1 MMADRSRARQVFPR
15 FYLKAAV
22 GLGLTRETSL
32 DREPP
37 SGPDDGEPFPTF
49 DPDYRQ
55 RSAPRQPAGSRAPGG
70 RSPAPRP
77 PAKGSQAS
85 PWIVG
90 LAVAAVSVTVSIIA
104 FGLFADP
111 QGAGSTTLTS
121 NGTDTTTPGG
131 GTTDPN
137 ATTNPD
143 DPDGTLTTIPGGG
156 EDTKP
161 PIVATGDPI
170 PVDELTMQADGIGT
184 LAFGTAGS
192 TVLGRFAATFG
203 PPTDDTG
210 FIVGSG
216 TWGECPGDTIRV
228 VRWGPLNIV
237 SRGEAATTEF
247 VSYRMDLRYG
257 GVTSEVTD
265 MQTLSGLRVGDT
277 VETLRTIYEGFDIT
291 FRVYPSIGTSFEL
304 RGSPQGDI
312 LLWGPVESEADASR
326 VNGIYSPDVCRTT

>member
-1 MMADRSRARQVFPR
+1 
-15 FYLKAAV
+15 L
-22 GLGLTRETSL
+22 
-32 DREPP
+32 
-37 SGPDDGEPFPTF
+37 
-49 DPDYRQ
+49 
-55 RSAPRQPAGSRAPGG
+55 
-70 RSPAPRP
+70 PAPRP
-77 PAKGSQAS
+77 PAKRPQAS
-85 PWIVG
+85 PWLVG
-90 LAVAAVSVTVSIIA
+90 LAVAAVTVTVSIIA
-104 FGLFADP
+104 FGLFAD
-111 QGAGSTTLTS
+111 AGGDGTETTLAT
-121 NGTDTTTPGG
+121 NGTDTTVGG
-131 GTTDPN
+131 GTTDPT
-137 ATTNPD
+137 ATTDPD
-143 DPDGTLTTIPGGG
+143 DPDGTLTTLPGGG
-156 EDTKP
+156 DATKP
-161 PIVATGDPI
+161 PIVATGEPI
-170 PVDELTMQADGIGT
+170 PVSELTMQADGIGT

-192 TVLGRFAATFG
+192 DVLGRFAATFG
-203 PPTDDTG
+203 APTDDTG

-277 VETLRTIYEGFDIT
+277 VETLRTIYEGFDIA

-312 LLWGPVESEADASR
+312 LLWGPVESEADNSR

>member
-1 MMADRSRARQVFPR
+1 MEGQTPR
-15 FYLKAAV
+15 
-22 GLGLTRETSL
+22 
-32 DREPP
+32 
-37 SGPDDGEPFPTF
+37 GPEEGEPFPAF
-49 DPDYRQ
+49 DPDYARQ
-55 RSAPRQPAGSRAPGG
+55 QAR
-70 RSPAPRP
+70 PRP
-77 PAKGSQAS
+77 RGGGPVTPPPGTGRPTPQAS

-111 QGAGSTTLTS
+111 QGSSGTSTTLA
-121 NGTDTTTPGG
+121 TDTTTPGD
-131 GTTDPN
+131 GTTDPT

-143 DPDGTLTTIPGGG
+143 DPDGTLTTLPGGG
-156 EDTKP
+156 DDTKP
-161 PIVATGDPI
+161 PIVATGEPI
-170 PVDELTMQADGIGT
+170 PVSELTMQADGIGT

-192 TVLGRFAATFG
+192 IVLGRFAATFG

-247 VSYRMDLRYG
+247 VSYRIDLRYG

-277 VETLRTIYEGFDIT
+277 VETLRTIYEGFDIL

-312 LLWGPVESEADASR
+312 LLWGPVESEADNSR
-326 VNGIYSPDVCRTT
+326 VNGIYSPDVCRTS

>member
-1 MMADRSRARQVFPR
+1 MADRSDVHPVFPR
-15 FYLKAAV
+15 FYLHAAV
-22 GLGLTRETSL
+22 GLGPTQETSL

-37 SGPDDGEPFPTF
+37 RGPDDGEPFPTF

-55 RSAPRQPAGSRAPGG
+55 PASPKQRAGSPAPGG

-77 PAKGSQAS
+77 PAGVSQAS
-85 PWIVG
+85 PWLVG
-90 LAVAAVSVTVSIIA
+90 LAVAAVTVTASIIA
-104 FGLFADP
+104 FGLFANTGD
-111 QGAGSTTLTS
+111 GSTVTTLAP
-121 NGTDTTTPGG
+121 NGTDTTTAGG
-131 GTTDPN
+131 GTTDPT
-137 ATTNPD
+137 ATTDPD
-143 DPDGTLTTIPGGG
+143 NPDGTQTTLPGGG
-156 EDTKP
+156 PDTKP
-161 PIVATGDPI
+161 PIVASGDPI
-170 PVDELTMQADGIGT
+170 PVSELTMQADGIGT

-192 TVLGRFAATFG
+192 TVLERFAATFG

-277 VETLRTIYEGFDIT
+277 VETLRTVYEGFDIA

-312 LLWGPVESEADASR
+312 LLWGPVESEADNSR

>member
-1 MMADRSRARQVFPR
+1 M
-15 FYLKAAV
+15 
-22 GLGLTRETSL
+22 

-37 SGPDDGEPFPTF
+37 RGPDDGEPFPTF
-49 DPDYRQ
+49 DPDYRRQ
-55 RSAPRQPAGSRAPGG
+55 APPRQPASTRA
-70 RSPAPRP
+70 RSDRPAPRP
-77 PAKGSQAS
+77 RPKGSQAS

-104 FGLFADP
+104 FGLFADT
-111 QGAGSTTLTS
+111 QA
-121 NGTDTTTPGG
+121 GG
-131 GTTDPN
+131 GTGTTLANGGPDTTLPDGATTDPT

-143 DPDGTLTTIPGGG
+143 DPDATLTTLPGGG
-156 EDTKP
+156 DDTKP

-170 PVDELTMQADGIGT
+170 PVSELTMQADGIGT
-184 LAFGTAGS
+184 LAFGTAS
-192 TVLGRFAATFG
+192 NTVLGRIAATFG

-228 VRWGPLNIV
+228 VRWGPLNLV
-237 SRGEAATTEF
+237 SRGEAAVAEF

-277 VETLRTIYEGFDIT
+277 VETLNTIYADFDIV
-291 FRVYPSIGTSFEL
+291 FRVYPSIGTAFEL

-312 LLWGPVESEADASR
+312 LLWGPVESQAENSR